1 MVLAEG
7 WSIFTVSD
15 FRAQGCC
22 MKTFAACTMLLLVV
36 PMANPLGRE
45 AFLGYYTGVVA
56 MWAAV
61 VFADRG
67 RLAADR
73 HS

>member
-1 MVLAEG
+1 
-7 WSIFTVSD
+7 
-15 FRAQGCC
+15 

-36 PMANPLGRE
+36 PMAVLNPLGRE

-61 VFADRG
+61 VLADRG

>member
-1 MVLAEG
+1 
-7 WSIFTVSD
+7 
-15 FRAQGCC
+15 
-22 MKTFAACTMLLLVV
+22 MKTFAAGTMLFLVV
-36 PMANPLGRE
+36 PMAVLNPLGRE

-61 VFADRG
+61 VLAGRA
-67 RLAADR
+67 RLATDR